1 MNNNPIAVYTM
12 FNCGGIA
19 IYEIIYGIED
29 KVCYTWIC
37 GDKESKKCYAIIRED
52 ENGRLYFNK
61 KHKIYLDECIKV

>member
-1 MNNNPIAVYTM
+1 MNNKPIAVYPM
-12 FNCGGIA
+12 NNCGGIA

-29 KVCYTWIC
+29 KVCYTWQFME
-37 GDKESKKCYAIIRED
+37 KESKKCYAIIRED